1 MRTRPILLRTPTL
14 AELIAAVSLSDFV
27 LSPDGAVVHIA
38 AALRIPQVALFG
50 RTSEGQ
56 WAPVNEKSVLLKGS
70 RADRIPVDE
79 VVSAAVSV
87 VSQWE
92 RGRGHETPRGGA
104 RGDPAPAGP
113 GGRDAGEG

>member
-1 MRTRPILLRTPTL
+1 
-14 AELIAAVSLSDFV
+14 
-27 LSPDGAVVHIA
+27 
-38 AALRIPQVALFG
+38 
-50 RTSEGQ
+50 
-56 WAPVNEKSVLLKGS
+56 VLLKGS